1 LQHLK
6 KMNDNLVK
14 SLPFGRSL
22 AILAKTYFGAL
33 TKRLEHLEIERHYS
47 VLIFIENA
55 KEECTQ
61 QCICDCLK
69 IDKVT
74 MVGTLDYLTKK
85 KFVKKTINPND
96 RREHFIQLTD
106 KAKKVLPEIH
116 KAIETLNNE
125 AFKGIAKEK
134 QKEFYQYIHQIQT
147 NLDPLPSQKIYI
159 NYKKAVKEKKR

>member
-1 LQHLK
+1 MDQDLI
-6 KMNDNLVK
+6 K

-47 VLIFIENA
+47 ILIFIENA
-55 KEECTQ
+55 KEGCTQ

-74 MVGTLDYLTKK
+74 MVGTLDYLIKK
-85 KFVKKTINPND
+85 KFVKKTINPDD
-96 RREHFIQLTD
+96 RREHFIRLTD
-106 KAKKVLPEIH
+106 KAIKILPEIH
-116 KAIETLNNE
+116 KAIEGLNNE
-125 AFKGIAKEK
+125 AFKGMSKEK
-134 QKEFYQYIHQIQT
+134 QKDVYQALHLLQT

-159 NYKKAVKEKKR
+159 NYKKAARKQKQ

>member
-1 LQHLK
+1 
-6 KMNDNLVK
+6 MNNELIE

-47 VLIFIENA
+47 ILIFIENA
-55 KEECTQ
+55 SQGCTQ

-74 MVGTLDYLTKK
+74 MVGVLDYLNKK
-85 KFVKKTINPND
+85 KFVKKTVNPDD

-116 KAIETLNNE
+116 KAIDDLNRE
-125 AFKGIAKEK
+125 AFKGVSKEK

-147 NLDPLPSQKIYI
+147 NLNPLPSQKIYI
-159 NYKKAVKEKKR
+159 NYKKAVKANKK